1 MVPSFVANT
10 CAGIHRKPFKFVN
23 RELVNPRNR
32 RLIFLMTTKRVKIQ
46 FTDDHGTKHTVTIE
60 GQITREKVS
69 QLLDYVELMAG
80 TVGASSSDR
89 TFLSVPSNKFD
100 RLRALVLGRFSG
112 RIFSSKDVQR
122 EYEVVYNDRP
132 ALSTVSTY
140 LSRLVDKGLVTRS
153 GSSSQWRYA
162 VRQSASPGPVPQ
174 PSA

>member
-1 MVPSFVANT
+1 
-10 CAGIHRKPFKFVN
+10 
-23 RELVNPRNR
+23 
-32 RLIFLMTTKRVKIQ
+32 MTTKRVKIQ
-46 FTDDHGTKHTVTIE
+46 FTDDHGTKHTVTVE

-80 TVGASSSDR
+80 TVGRSSSER
-89 TFLSVPSNKFD
+89 SLVSVPRNKFD
-100 RLRALVLGRFSG
+100 RLMALVLGRFSG

-140 LSRLVDKGLVTRS
+140 LSRLVDRGLVTRS
-153 GSSSQWRYA
+153 GGPNEWRYA
-162 VRQSASPGPVPQ
+162 VRQAASPGPFAR

>member
-1 MVPSFVANT
+1 
-10 CAGIHRKPFKFVN
+10 
-23 RELVNPRNR
+23 
-32 RLIFLMTTKRVKIQ
+32 MTTKRVKIQ
-46 FTDDHGTKHTVTIE
+46 FTDDRGTKHTVTVE

-80 TVGASSSDR
+80 TAGGSSSDR
-89 TFLSVPSNKFD
+89 SLLSVARNKFD
-100 RLRALVLGRFSG
+100 RLTAVVLGRLSG

-122 EYEVVYNDRP
+122 EYETVYNDCP

-153 GSSSQWRYA
+153 GSSNDWRYA
-162 VRQSASPGPVPQ
+162 VRQPASPGPVPQ